1 MKHWTK
7 LKEHLGYDGWRKII
21 VRQFELPNGQIADF
35 DIVGNAPFVTI
46 AAFTPQREA
55 ILTRQFRAG
64 PEQILTSF
72 SEGFID
78 QGESPEMAAARELLE
93 ETGYTAG
100 ALQWLKSTRS
110 SYATETQHIIL
121 ATDCQYQQAPTPDVL
136 EDIEVFL
143 LSLPE
148 FRAFL
153 QNESENSFI
162 NLGAAYLALD
172 KLGWLL

>member
-1 MKHWTK
+1 MQHWRK
-7 LKEHLGYDGWRKII
+7 LKEHLAYDGWRKII

-35 DIVGNAPFVTI
+35 DIVGNAAYVTI
-46 AAFTPQREA
+46 AAFTADREA

-64 PEQILTSF
+64 PEQILSSF

-78 QGESPEMAAARELLE
+78 KGETPEEAAARELLE
-93 ETGYTAG
+93 ETGYKAG
-100 ALQWLKSTRS
+100 KLLWLKSTRS
-110 SYATETQHIIL
+110 SYSTETQHIIL
-121 ATDCQYQQAPTPDVL
+121 ATDCEYKQAPNPDAL

-143 LSLPE
+143 LPLSQ
-148 FRAFL
+148 FRTFL

-172 KLGWLL
+172 ILGWL